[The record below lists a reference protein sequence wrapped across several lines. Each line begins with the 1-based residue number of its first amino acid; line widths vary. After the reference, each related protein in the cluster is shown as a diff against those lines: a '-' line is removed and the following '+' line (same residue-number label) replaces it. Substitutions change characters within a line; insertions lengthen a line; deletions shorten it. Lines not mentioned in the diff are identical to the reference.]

1 MRCLSVI
8 VAVAM
13 QFSASHCVC
22 VLAAHCTLYDRP
34 AVSFSA
40 RERAM
45 KVVTFTP
52 HPPTGERS
60 IAMSAVCLCVC
71 VSVCLCVHDH
81 IHGRM
86 GLLFGRLK

>member
-45 KVVTFTP
+45 KVLTFTP
-52 HPPTGERS
+52 PPDTGAEYCDER
-60 IAMSAVCLCVC
+60 CLSVCVC
-71 VSVCLCVHDH
+71 VSTIISTDARDYFS
-81 IHGRM
+81 GA
-86 GLLFGRLK
+86 

>member
-52 HPPTGERS
+52 PPDRAAEYCDER
-60 IAMSAVCLCVC
+60 CLSVCVC
-71 VSVCLCVHDH
+71 VCLCVHDH
-81 IHGRM
+81 IHGRT

>member
-52 HPPTGERS
+52 PRDRGAEYCDER
-60 IAMSAVCLCVC
+60 CLSVCVC
-71 VSVCLCVHDH
+71 VCVRVCVSTIISTDARDYFS
-81 IHGRM
+81 GA
-86 GLLFGRLK
+86 